1 MAIASTCG
9 AAVPERGTSPSVP
22 APVTEGSSR
31 PDETLQL
38 LEIERGLPG
47 QNRTQPEGH
56 PGRASADRADA
67 RPAAGNRLPRPQSR
81 WYRPDAGNRRRSDP
95 AVARGD
101 RVSRGHPAGAA
112 AHPGSALR
120 GGTSARPRADDRG
133 GPASPQQSACHP
145 QAAGA
150 GPRPAGV
157 IDWMLHW
164 MKRGLGAYQAALPQG
179 TRFSCGDAPSLADVC
194 LVPQLYNARR
204 WGLDLSPLS
213 RLVEIETLCLS
224 LPAFADARPEVQ
236 PDAEP

>member
-1 MAIASTCG
+1 MKLYSYWRSSAAYRVRIALNLKGIRAEQVPIELMRGQQQATDYLALNPGGTVPTLETEEGPILQSLAAI
-9 AAVPERGTSPSVP
+9 EY
-22 APVTEGSSR
+22 
-31 PDETLQL
+31 
-38 LEIERGLPG
+38 IEAI
-47 QNRTQPEGH
+47 QPEPRLIPEAPFEAARVRDLALMIAADLHPLNNLRVTRRLQELGH
-56 PGRASADRADA
+56 D
-67 RPAAGNRLPRPQSR
+67 
-81 WYRPDAGNRRRSDP
+81 
-95 AVARGD
+95 
-101 RVSRGHPAGAA
+101 
-112 AHPGSALR
+112 
-120 GGTSARPRADDRG
+120 
-133 GPASPQQSACHP
+133 QQA
-145 QAAGA
+145 
-150 GPRPAGV
+150 V